1 MKNRVAVEL
10 NKNLINMGVI
20 DSIVSMAATTTISV
34 SIVTKE
40 LLRKVGEKGESY
52 DAIIQKLL
60 HEANWK
66 VLDERWNK
74 ILNTDEFI
82 PLDAL

>member
-1 MKNRVAVEL
+1 
-10 NKNLINMGVI
+10 
-20 DSIVSMAATTTISV
+20 MAAITTISI
-34 SIVTKE
+34 SGDTKE
-40 LLRKVGEKGESY
+40 LLRKMGEKGESY
-52 DAIIQKLL
+52 DAIIRRLL

-74 ILNTDEFI
+74 ILDTDEFI

>member
-1 MKNRVAVEL
+1 
-10 NKNLINMGVI
+10 
-20 DSIVSMAATTTISV
+20 MAAMTTISI
-34 SIVTKE
+34 SGDTKE
-40 LLRKVGEKGESY
+40 LLRKMGEKGESY
-52 DAIIQKLL
+52 DAIIRRLL

-74 ILNTDEFI
+74 ILDTDEFI

>member
-1 MKNRVAVEL
+1 
-10 NKNLINMGVI
+10 
-20 DSIVSMAATTTISV
+20 MAAITTISI
-34 SIVTKE
+34 SGDTKE
-40 LLRKVGEKGESY
+40 LLRKIGEKGESY
-52 DAIIQKLL
+52 DAIIRRLL

-74 ILNTDEFI
+74 ILDTDEFI